1 MTIQRVNLDFNS
13 TFYSIHIHIHIYRHK
28 KVQTN
33 LFRLLK
39 SQKINAT
46 SICQTQPKHRE
57 TTMLSK
63 YQSCFLLILIPKR
76 VLLEH
81 KTPTRLYKNT
91 FGHFFGA
98 NYPTHCTNCINLKSC
113 TNHLTHSEQV
123 YKNMDIPSVTCV
135 SRLCESIS
143 FPCEYFFTIY
153 NVNLHGADSRWPKN
167 HQLFRN
173 QRKVETI

>member
-1 MTIQRVNLDFNS
+1 MQRQFVKLL
-13 TFYSIHIHIHIYRHK
+13 
-28 KVQTN
+28 QT
-33 LFRLLK
+33 
-39 SQKINAT
+39 
-46 SICQTQPKHRE
+46 
-57 TTMLSK
+57 
-63 YQSCFLLILIPKR
+63 SCFLLILIPKR

-153 NVNLHGADSRWPKN
+153 NVNLHGADSMWPKN